1 MSDQAPNPAD
11 LPTDPD
17 WVKSL
22 EYQTIVAPALKVGAA
37 TAASRNQPWLATDL
51 ASMLAVYHLVRLL
64 LNRYTEEWGAL
75 GEASP
80 TATLDKIPDAA
91 LAMVLQEA
99 EFQPEAVSDC
109 IDAVHRAYAMLQA
122 DGAIARSEP
131 MVDAAWRALTASD
144 AVSAEALLGAV
155 AGNVVSAVDAWEAA
169 REGATRARH

>member
-1 MSDQAPNPAD
+1 MSEQAPNPTD

-22 EYQTIVAPALKVGAA
+22 EYQTIVGPALKVGAA
-37 TAASRNQPWLATDL
+37 TAASRNEPWLATDL
-51 ASMLAVYHLVRLL
+51 ASMLAVYHLIRLL
-64 LNRYTEEWGAL
+64 LDRYTEEWGAL

-80 TATLDKIPDAA
+80 ATTLDKIPDAA
-91 LAMVLQEA
+91 LAMVLREA
-99 EFQPEAVSDC
+99 EFQPDTVSEC
-109 IDAVHRAYAMLQA
+109 IDAVHRAYAMLLA
-122 DGAIARSEP
+122 DGVIAPSEP

-169 REGATRARH
+169 RAGGTGASH